1 MQSNSSVPSGHK
13 LLSTTS
19 NGCTI
24 TWDIE
29 ENYINN
35 LSDNTLLN
43 KSTEDITVNVFA
55 TIKYGDTE
63 SEEIKYTVVVYAD
76 TQDTDFDGYY
86 KNLSDVTGEALKQEL
101 RSLITSTHTTITSYD
116 SLKNHLQEA
125 DEDPNNPN
133 NMILFYTGASV
144 PKTDNMNVWNR
155 EHVWAQSLSK
165 YESGGQWFGE
175 SGAGADAH
183 HIRPCNPSV
192 NSSRGNDKFGT
203 SSGYYEPTDE
213 FKGDVARI
221 IFYMMVRYT
230 QADSFTFTSVA
241 ESLDILLEWNE
252 LDPVSPL
259 EENRNDVV
267 EDIQGNRNPF
277 IDYPE
282 FAEEIWG

>member
-1 MQSNSSVPSGHK
+1 MKFTNSQGSSTSKVADYANPVRLYASSSIKIECSQMTKIVFTCGSGTYATALGNSIGDTATVDGSTVTVTFTEAVDLFDIAKLTAQVRVNSITVTHNTNWVSPDPEGEIKKGKDYLDAEMQSNSSVPSGHK

-86 KNLSDVTGEALKQEL
+86 KNLSDVTGEVLKQEL

-116 SLKNHLQEA
+116 SLKDHLQEEMSA
-125 DEDPNNPN
+125 LITIKP
-133 NMILFYTGASV
+133 
-144 PKTDNMNVWNR
+144 
-155 EHVWAQSLSK
+155 
-165 YESGGQWFGE
+165 
-175 SGAGADAH
+175 
-183 HIRPCNPSV
+183 
-192 NSSRGNDKFGT
+192 
-203 SSGYYEPTDE
+203 
-213 FKGDVARI
+213 
-221 IFYMMVRYT
+221 
-230 QADSFTFTSVA
+230 
-241 ESLDILLEWNE
+241 
-252 LDPVSPL
+252 
-259 EENRNDVV
+259 VV
-267 EDIQGNRNPF
+267 ELKEPGSIPQ
-277 IDYPE
+277 
-282 FAEEIWG
+282 AETKAKRVNDLRPKDV